1 MSEREYWIKVDAS
14 IQKKYLI
21 LFIKVADTIKKR
33 I

>member
-1 MSEREYWIKVDAS
+1 MSEREYWIKGDTN

-21 LFIKVADTIKKR
+21 LFIKVADTIKKP